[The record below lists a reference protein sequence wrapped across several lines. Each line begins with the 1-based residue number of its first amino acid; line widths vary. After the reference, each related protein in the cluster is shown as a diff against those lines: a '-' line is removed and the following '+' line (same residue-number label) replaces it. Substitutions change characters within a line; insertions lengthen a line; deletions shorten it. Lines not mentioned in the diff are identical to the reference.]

1 MIIYEAHVK
10 GGNHKLIIGGISDPD
25 TFSAA
30 FGSSDIAGGFA
41 GPFPKYSINRENIFK
56 TGAGTY
62 IGSKFTINITGTAII
77 KPTQQGQDI
86 TEIGERQNR
95 IQGETIIGMHFL
107 RSFFPSQNAGSL
119 RIEPYGGHSQ
129 HIVFHDAKLVSVD
142 LPEQSDD
149 SAGVQTREYN
159 FVFEAYDD
167 RSVPGDQ
174 VGALSKVDPK
184 YLLSE
189 AEETWELTENPDLHS
204 YKEHNPLNNP
214 VKTYTLTHTV
224 SATGQKKYEVPPTVG
239 QLEEDGE
246 AFRQAVQWVRD
257 RLVDDPSIPIDQD
270 MMGDRHFFQSTF
282 LPMEMNRPE
291 KADELGFNFSQEYGA
306 PIPFTGYNHV
316 RAVQHDVGAGSY
328 SVTDTWVLSQDN
340 YSATYSLEANCNI
353 DNTAPVD
360 TVTLTATFTGL
371 DKEYSK
377 EHEVKTKHD
386 NALKAMDVFEG
397 YAFTFANEIYEKSDG
412 VGELKPIP
420 ISRTVAHVKA
430 LGQVTLSITYDT
442 REQQIEGS
450 IRENVSVQYSNQT
463 GMVDVIA
470 IIPII
475 GRLQG
480 PIVQDMETTE
490 MARVTIN
497 VDITMRQGFGKP
509 NGSLLTQEYRK
520 GYCRS
525 FNENWNPNSRNYSL
539 SETWEFNPDPQ
550 I

>member
-77 KPTQQGQDI
+77 KPTQSGQDI

-129 HIVFHDAKLVSVD
+129 HIIFHDAKLISVD

-167 RSVPGDQ
+167 RSVEGDQ
-174 VGALSKVDPK
+174 VGALGKADPQ
-184 YLLSE
+184 YLLS
-189 AEETWELTENPDLHS
+189 AADETWELTENPDVHS
-204 YKEHNPLNNP
+204 YLEHNPLNDP

-239 QLEEDGE
+239 TLEQDGE
-246 AFRQAVQWVRD
+246 AFRQAVQWVKT
-257 RLVDDPSIPIDQD
+257 RLVDDPSISIDQD
-270 MMGDRHFFQSTF
+270 MMGDRDFFESRF

-291 KADELGFNFSQEYGA
+291 KADELGFNFNPEFA

-316 RAVQHDVGAGSY
+316 RAVQHDVGEGSY

-360 TVTLTATFTGL
+360 TVTLTATFSGL

-377 EHEVKTKHD
+377 EHKVPTKHD

-397 YAFTFANEIYEKSDG
+397 YAFAFAEEIYQKSDG

-490 MARVTIN
+490 MARVTISA
-497 VDITMRQGFGKP
+497 DITMQRGFGKP
-509 NGSLLTQEYRK
+509 NGSLLTQAYRQ

-525 FNENWNPNSRNYSL
+525 FNENWNPTSRNYSL

>member
-41 GPFPKYSINRENIFK
+41 GPFPKYSISRENIFK

-62 IGSKFTINITGTAII
+62 IGSKFTINVTGTAII
-77 KPTQQGQDI
+77 KPTQSGQDI

-119 RIEPYGGHSQ
+119 RIEPYGGHAQ
-129 HIVFHDAKLVSVD
+129 HIVFHDAKLISVD
-142 LPEQSDD
+142 LPEQSDE
-149 SAGVQTREYN
+149 SAGVQTREYS

-167 RSVPGDQ
+167 RSVEGDQ
-174 VGALSKVDPK
+174 VGALSKADPQ
-184 YLLSE
+184 YLLS
-189 AEETWELTENPDLHS
+189 AADETWELTENPDVHS
-204 YKEHNPLNNP
+204 YLEHNPLNDP

-239 QLEEDGE
+239 ALEQDGE
-246 AFRQAVQWVRD
+246 AFRQAVQWVKT
-257 RLVDDPSIPIDQD
+257 RLVDDPSISIDQD
-270 MMGDRHFFQSTF
+270 MMGDRDFFESRF

-291 KADELGFNFSQEYGA
+291 RAAELGFNFSPEFA

-316 RAVQHDVGAGSY
+316 RAVQHDVGEGSY

-360 TVTLTATFTGL
+360 TVTLTATFSGL

-377 EHEVKTKHD
+377 EHKVPTKHD
-386 NALKAMDVFEG
+386 NALAAMEVFEG
-397 YAFTFANEIYEKSDG
+397 YAFAFAEEIYQKSNG
-412 VGELKPIP
+412 TEELKPIP

-490 MARVTIN
+490 MARVTISA
-497 VDITMRQGFGKP
+497 DITMQRGFGKP
-509 NGSLLTQEYRK
+509 NGSLLTQAYRQ

-525 FNENWNPNSRNYSL
+525 FNENWNPTSRNYSL